1 MSPAAGHALEAIAYH
16 NVSSLI
22 GRLAP
27 LVKLQRLIN
36 LHTVSYLEQHSTEG
50 DPTESRS
57 FRSFP

>member
-1 MSPAAGHALEAIAYH
+1 MLLRLLPITMF
-16 NVSSLI
+16 SSLI

-50 DPTESRS
+50 DPAESRKLPIVS
-57 FRSFP
+57 IAVL